1 MSWPV
6 RTSST
11 KPTMEAS
18 EVFLTICTMK
28 PTVDGVAMRT
38 ACGSTTKRMRCARDS
53 ARHSAASHCVRGT
66 DSMQPRQ
73 ISPR

>member
-1 MSWPV
+1 MSWPA

-11 KPTMEAS
+11 KPTIDAR

-38 ACGSTTKRMRCARDS
+38 ACGRITSRMRCVRES
-53 ARHSAASHCVRGT
+53 ARHSAASHCVLAT